1 MGIDDLFK
9 GNLVTALAIGAGTII
24 FAPILA
30 RVAKPAA
37 KMVIKGG
44 LIAYN
49 KGRESF
55 HEVGEVVGDLVAE
68 IKSEHHAEAGEP
80 LMAAAGAGG
89 AGGTVARHVSSAK
102 AAVKKS
108 APGKE
113 EKVSRPKPAKKASTK
128 AAKAKS

>member
-68 IKSEHHAEAGEP
+68 IKSEHHAEAGGP
-80 LMAAAGAGG
+80 LLAAAG

-102 AAVKKS
+102 AAVKKT

-113 EKVSRPKPAKKASTK
+113 AKASRPKPARKAATK

>member
-80 LMAAAGAGG
+80 LMAAAGA

-102 AAVKKS
+102 AAVQKS

-113 EKVSRPKPAKKASTK
+113 EKESRPKPAKKAATK
-128 AAKAKS
+128 VKTKS